1 MEMHSDIIIE
11 NPQFRLILGCDCTV
25 KSLLHKASNREC
37 AAGEEEVK
45 LFSVTQERPFHNE
58 VKLTYM
64 NKKTTFQAN
73 RVRREGDQ
81 LIVGFEIIPYEAV
94 VRIACKDAYITFT
107 LQEFLVD
114 RSEYG
119 ILLLELPPVLSFR
132 LLQLP
137 LKHTENFGPW
147 LNVSWNGQVAV
158 NVLATSPYEMIDSE
172 ANKHCRILTAEARRD
187 IKLLGTTAALIV
199 TDTDSLLDAVGAV
212 EEDFDL
218 PRGVQS
224 RRDALTYASIYAGM
238 QVKPDNIDEHIA
250 RAKQGG
256 FRLFRIYISS
266 LIGGCRG
273 DCTDC
278 DGYAHFGDYDD
289 GSFRDEYPNDIADLK
304 TIVDKIKAAG
314 MIPGFH
320 FLHTFVGHNSHY
332 FAPKVDPRV
341 NIKRYFSLSKPLGK
355 EDTVVYVDRSTV
367 GCPTDDKCRVLN
379 FGGELIHYDG
389 FTTQPP
395 YCFTG
400 CRRGYLSTDVQCHEA
415 GLIGGILDVC
425 EYGGSNSYINQ
436 NTDLQDEIAEAIAR
450 LYDCGFEYVY
460 YDGSEGVHA
469 PYEFHVPNAQY
480 RVYKKLGKAPLFCEG
495 AAKAHF
501 SWHML
506 SGGNA
511 FDVFP
516 TMVFKA
522 MIDKH
527 PFAEAEMMAKDFT
540 RVNFGW
546 WQAYADTQPDTFEYG
561 NSRAMGWNCP
571 ITLMGT
577 LPEFNANPRMDDVFE
592 VLRRWE
598 DVRAKNWLTPE
609 QRGLLKQPG
618 QEYTLLIN
626 EHGDYE
632 LVPYSLLPE
641 AAGGDPSVRVYT
653 FTRCGKN
660 YAVCWSPT
668 GKATMCL
675 PLKAA
680 DLHYEKELGGQLLP
694 MEEAAD
700 GLRLSVEGRAYL
712 STSLPMD
719 QLTAALNAATIA
731 E

>member
-1 MEMHSDIIIE
+1 MEHSENIILE
-11 NPQFRLILGCDCTV
+11 NAGFRLTLGTDGLV
-25 KSLLHKASNREC
+25 KGLLHKQSGQEC
-37 AAGEEEVK
+37 AAWEEDIA

-58 VKLTYM
+58 IKLAHM

-81 LIVGFEIIPYEAV
+81 LIVGFEIVPYEAV
-94 VRIACKDAYITFT
+94 VRIGITDQYITFT

-137 LKHTENFGPW
+137 LKHMENFGPW
-147 LNVSWNGQVAV
+147 LNVSWDERVAV
-158 NVLATSPYEMIDSE
+158 NVLATSPYEMIDSD

-187 IKLLGTTAALIV
+187 IKLLGATAALIV
-199 TDTDSLLDAVGAV
+199 TGKDQLLDAVAAV

-224 RRDALTYASIYAGM
+224 RRDARTYASIYAGM
-238 QVKPDNIDEHIA
+238 QLKPDNIDEHIS

-256 FRLFRIYISS
+256 FRLFRVYISS
-266 LIGGCRG
+266 LIGGRRG

-278 DGYAHFGDYDD
+278 DYAHFGDYDD
-289 GSFRDEYPNDIADLK
+289 DAFRDEFANGIADLRV
-304 TIVDKIKAAG
+304 IVDKIKAAG
-314 MIPGFH
+314 MVPGFH

-341 NIKRYFSLSKPLGK
+341 NIKRHFTLAKPLGK
-355 EDTVVYVDRSTV
+355 EETVVYVDRNTV

-400 CRRGYLSTDVQCHEA
+400 CRRGYLSTEVRCHEA

-425 EYGGSNSYINQ
+425 EYGGNNSYINQ
-436 NTDLQDEIAEAIAR
+436 NTDLQDEIAQALAR
-450 LYDCGFEYVY
+450 LYDCGFEFVY
-460 YDGSEGVHA
+460 YDGSEGVQP

-480 RVYKKLGKAPLFCEG
+480 RVYKKLGKAPIFCEG

-506 SGGNA
+506 SGANA

-516 TMVFKA
+516 TDIFKA
-522 MIDKH
+522 MIDKF
-527 PFAEAEMMAKDFT
+527 PAPEAEMMAKDFT

-546 WQAYADTQPDTFEYG
+546 WQADADTQPDTFEYG
-561 NSRAMGWNCP
+561 NSRAMAWNSP
-571 ITLMGT
+571 ITLVGT
-577 LPEFNANPRMDDVFE
+577 LPQFNANPRIDDVFE

-609 QRGLLKQPG
+609 QRELLKQPG

-626 EHGDYE
+626 EQGDYE
-632 LVPYSLLPE
+632 LVPYFPLPD
-641 AAGGDPSVRVYT
+641 AAGENPSVRVYT
-653 FTRCGKN
+653 FSRRGKN

-668 GKATMCL
+668 GKATLNL
-675 PLKAA
+675 PLNST
-680 DLHYEKELGGQLLP
+680 DLLYEKELGGLRLP
-694 MEEAAD
+694 MEEAAN
-700 GLRLSVEGRAYL
+700 GVFLPIEGRAYL
-712 STSLPMD
+712 STALPLE
-719 QLTAALNAATIA
+719 QLTAALRAATVTEA
-731 E
+731 